1 MRGRHGERSG
11 EQRRRVAL
19 EAARLMSEHGIR
31 DFHMAKRKAAE
42 RLGIHDET
50 HLPKNSEIEDA
61 LREHQHL
68 FGGDEHKR
76 LLRNLRETAVEAMR
90 FFSAF
95 EPRLVGAVL
104 EGTADKYSAVCLHLF
119 CDTPEEVID
128 FLSEQAIPFEEQ
140 TRQLRLDHDT
150 REEFPVF
157 VFTADDTP
165 IDLTVLPRDYVRQA
179 PLDRVDEKPM
189 KRATRGAIEQLLSSD
204 SSA

>member
-1 MRGRHGERSG
+1 MRGRHGERNG

-19 EAARLMSEHGIR
+19 EAARLMSEQGIR
-31 DFHMAKRKAAE
+31 NFHTAKLKAAE
-42 RLGIHDET
+42 RLGIHDDT
-50 HLPKNSEIEDA
+50 HLPKNSEIENA

-68 FGGDEHKR
+68 FGGEEHKR
-76 LLRNLRETAVEAMR
+76 HLRELREMAVEAMQ

-119 CDTPEEVID
+119 CETPEEVID
-128 FLSEQAIPFEEQ
+128 FLSEQGIPFEEEN
-140 TRQLRLDHDT
+140 RELRSDHDT

-157 VFTADDTP
+157 LFSADDTP

-179 PLDRVDEKPM
+179 PLNRVNGKPM
-189 KRATRGAIEQLLSSD
+189 KRATRGAVEQLLLEE
-204 SSA
+204 